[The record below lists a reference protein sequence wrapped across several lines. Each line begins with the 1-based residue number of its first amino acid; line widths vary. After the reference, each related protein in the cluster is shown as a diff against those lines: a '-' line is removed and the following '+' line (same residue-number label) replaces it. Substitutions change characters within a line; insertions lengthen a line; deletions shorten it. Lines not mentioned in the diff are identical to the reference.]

1 MSVYDEL
8 KGFSDMGESLLD
20 TQLRANL
27 ISYFN
32 WSLLNKGNF
41 HNVRIPAT
49 GQYGGDKSILQYNAD
64 KRYQPGQVWQ
74 AFRNNWVW
82 ESGLYTQTQPIQ
94 VSGVYVDGTF
104 HPLSE
109 TGAYAHYVDYTRGR
123 IIFRTPI
130 SKTSTVKA
138 EYSYKVINV
147 VDAGEVTFIKELQTG
162 SFRLDSSTFS
172 SPSSGQYALAPDNK
186 IQTPALAIEVT
197 TAMSFK
203 PYQLGGGQYT
213 RTKVIAHIIADNEK
227 QASHMAMV
235 VAMQNSKG
243 ILTFDVNKISD
254 ANLAP
259 LDQNGSIAPGALTHP
274 QMVAGYEWRKLN
286 IEDMS
291 PPEGQWLNTVYYV
304 PVSFKA
310 EVILNNI

>member
-1 MSVYDEL
+1 MAVYDEL

-32 WSLLNKGNF
+32 WSFLNKGNF
-41 HNVRIPAT
+41 HNVRIPT
-49 GQYGGDKSILQYNAD
+49 SGQYGGVDKSQLQYNED
-64 KRYQPGQVWQ
+64 KRYQKGQVWQ

-94 VSGVYVDGTF
+94 VSGVYVNGTF
-104 HPLSE
+104 HPLGE
-109 TGAYAHYVDYTRGR
+109 TGTYAHYVDYTRGR
-123 IIFRTPI
+123 IIFRNPI
-130 SKTSTVKA
+130 PKTSIVKA
-138 EYSYKVINV
+138 EYSYKIVNV
-147 VDAGEVTFIKELQTG
+147 VDAGEVSFIRELQTG

-172 SPSSGQYALAPDNK
+172 SPSSGEYALAPDNK

-213 RTKVIAHIIADNEK
+213 KTKVIAHVIADNEK
-227 QASHMAMV
+227 QAGHIAMM

-243 ILTFDVNKISD
+243 ILTFDVNKISE
-254 ANLAP
+254 ANFNSMASSSLKNSSKKRCFMP
-259 LDQNGSIAPGALTHP
+259 CCLQLSF
-274 QMVAGYEWRKLN
+274 
-286 IEDMS
+286 
-291 PPEGQWLNTVYYV
+291 TVSV
-304 PVSFKA
+304 
-310 EVILNNI
+310 